1 MNGVGYQVLP
11 IGRHAPGAA
20 RVHRAWP
27 PWRTIDGRGNVST
40 TEYDALGRHAATVD
54 PPGNRTAYAYDR
66 FGNLASATDSLGQ
79 VTTYAYDAAGRRV
92 SKNDECYRYNP
103 RGELILA
110 LSFQGELRR

>member
-20 RVHRAWP
+20 RVHRARP
-27 PWRTIDGRGNVST
+27 PWRTIDGRGNAT
-40 TEYDALGRHAATVD
+40 AAEYDALGRHAATVD
-54 PPGNRTAYAYDR
+54 PPGNRTA
-66 FGNLASATDSLGQ
+66 
-79 VTTYAYDAAGRRV
+79 YAYDAAGRRV